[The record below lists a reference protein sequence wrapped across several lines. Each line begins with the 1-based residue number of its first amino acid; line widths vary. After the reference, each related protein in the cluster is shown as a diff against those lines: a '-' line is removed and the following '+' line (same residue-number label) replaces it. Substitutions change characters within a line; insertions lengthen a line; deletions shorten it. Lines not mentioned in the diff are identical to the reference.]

1 MPNLKV
7 LVVRPLCLSKPL
19 QPKDITIWN
28 QKSRKSDSV
37 KTPLALGCLRCSSL
51 IVSGLVM
58 FSLPLHVLLQ
68 STETLSNMAAIYYSP
83 QGLIQTIFVVFL
95 VFSECLYSI
104 SWWNSCS
111 PSFTKLENFAGWSK
125 SFKDTLADPKSHSK
139 IKLQN
144 CLGCRWDSLSEEL
157 TTFALAYVAP
167 VDLSYSKRILG
178 SSFERSTLEKLH
190 DYFPPH

>member
-68 STETLSNMAAIYYSP
+68 ITETLSNMAAIYYSP
-83 QGLIQTIFVVFL
+83 QGADTDHFCCFL
-95 VFSECLYSI
+95 GLLWVSL
-104 SWWNSCS
+104 WNSCS
-111 PSFTKLENFAGWSK
+111 PSFTKLENLAGWSK
-125 SFKDTLADPKSHSK
+125 SFKDTWADPKSHSK
-139 IKLQN
+139 IKLQI